1 MKDTSRIGMSRLE
14 REKLQEIRQSI
25 VKAEAHNVEEV
36 MRPSNSSADFT
47 AAQVRVRFALFKNV

>member
-1 MKDTSRIGMSRLE
+1 MKDTSRIGMSKLE

-25 VKAEAHNVEEV
+25 VKAETHNVEEV

-47 AAQVRVRFALFKNV
+47 AVQVHARFV